1 MTENINVLP
10 APFEKCPGCE
20 TLFLNKSDLKKHIN
34 KFGRE
39 DHKEALKR
47 FHNKIDSWTEEGEWE
62 LFTWSKSKYDDGEIT
77 YASND
82 TRIAR
87 LIEQHGQVRMG
98 MYLYTLS
105 NDKKWIK
112 RRIVPE

>member
-1 MTENINVLP
+1 MTDPVNVLP

-20 TLFLNKSDLKKHIN
+20 CLFLNKSDLKKHTE

-39 DHKEALKR
+39 DHKEMFKR
-47 FHNKIDSWTEEGEWE
+47 FHSRIDQWNESEEWN
-62 LFTWSKSKYDDGEIT
+62 LIVWSKSRYGDGEIT
-77 YASND
+77 SASND
-82 TRIAR
+82 THTAR

-98 MYLYTLS
+98 MYVYTLS

-112 RRIVPE
+112 RKIVPE